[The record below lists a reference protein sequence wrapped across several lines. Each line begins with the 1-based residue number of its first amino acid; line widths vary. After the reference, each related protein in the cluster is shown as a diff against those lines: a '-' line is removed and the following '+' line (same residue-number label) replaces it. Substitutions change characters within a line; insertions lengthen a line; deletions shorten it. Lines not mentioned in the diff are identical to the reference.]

1 MDRVVQVIKRNGP
14 DCELAAVTA
23 QAAPSRKSE
32 CPTETPD
39 HVSGQPRSVLSR
51 PSRETRPAEMSR

>member
-23 QAAPSRKSE
+23 QAAPSPVVTLDGGIE
-32 CPTETPD
+32 LWEPEGETP
-39 HVSGQPRSVLSR
+39 SGYPTLLLL
-51 PSRETRPAEMSR
+51 